1 MRGFLRL
8 CAAAGVL
15 ACVASSA
22 QAAPTEIY
30 PLSKVTRGQTG
41 YGMTTFSGSQPTKF
55 TIEVVSVV
63 KNMLPKQ
70 DIILIKSDDPKLAT
84 TGIWQGMSGS
94 PVFIDDKL
102 VCAIS
107 YGWRF
112 NKVTL
117 GGCTPVDYMKKEGD
131 TYRRRPV
138 VGTGPGPKTI
148 KPIVSSTVKEWRSI
162 FPNGDIGPMF
172 DNSVQ
177 KQNWLLSAPL
187 PPATPKPSYDDQT
200 MTASVPLAVS
210 GFSAPAFNKLSTL
223 FADSNFVPMRA
234 GGSTSGKVE
243 GGPTQFHMGTSMA
256 VDLIRGDFSAS
267 GICTV
272 TLVEADKVLACG
284 HPIFSAGEFYAPV
297 STVNVHTVIPSAM
310 SAFVMGS
317 PVKEVGAL
325 VQDRQAMVMADTGL
339 RTPMIP
345 MDMTVTIT
353 SGKNVTKGTFHTDLL
368 DNKFLTPAV
377 AGASLMN
384 AINYYLPDRDHVT
397 ARVDSTVRI
406 KGFEPISFTDYMY
419 ASDGAGSVMGSV
431 RGLRVLV
438 PLLNNPFSPVKVER
452 VDINVDLKFESN
464 FGELK
469 EIRVP
474 TTDLVPG
481 QRNMVE
487 VRMTTWNGQ
496 DIYEKV
502 PVDVPQSLAGGIVQL
517 EITAG
522 DSAKLDAAPPVDLPS
537 LLAAFR
543 KMLPGNVWS
552 VTIYPADEG
561 IAIDGKLVKD
571 LPPSAQDKLHPQ
583 TRTQR
588 ATAYKPLARTVA
600 PANRV
605 VEGSSTM
612 LVKVRAR

>member
-15 ACVASSA
+15 WAVTAS
-22 QAAPTEIY
+22 AAPTEVY

-41 YGMTTFSGSQPTKF
+41 YGMTTFSGSTPTKF

-70 DIILIKSDDPKLAT
+70 DIILIKSDDPKLAV

-117 GGCTPVDYMKKEGD
+117 GGCTPVDYMKKESE

-138 VGTGPGPKTI
+138 IGSGPGPKVVA
-148 KPIVSSTVKEWRSI
+148 PVVSSTMKEWRSM
-162 FPNGDIGPMF
+162 FPNGDVAPMF
-172 DNSVQ
+172 EPDT
-177 KQNWLLSAPL
+177 KQNWLLQSPL
-187 PPATPKPSYDDQT
+187 PQASRITHEDQT
-200 MTASVPLAVS
+200 IKASIPLSVA
-210 GFSAPAFNKLSTL
+210 GFSAPAFDQLGKLLGDST
-223 FADSNFVPMRA
+223 FTPVRA
-234 GGSTSGKVE
+234 GGT
-243 GGPTQFHMGTSMA
+243 GGTAETNPTRLQMGTSMA
-256 VDLIRGDFSAS
+256 VELIRGDMSAA

-272 TLVEADKVLACG
+272 TLIDANKVLACG
-284 HPIFSAGEFYAPV
+284 HPIFQSGEFYAPV
-297 STVNVHTVIPSAM
+297 STVNVHTVVPSAM

-317 PVKEVGAL
+317 PVNEVGAL
-325 VQDRQAMVMADTGL
+325 VQDRQAMIMADTGL

-345 MDMTVTIT
+345 MDINVTIG
-353 SGKNVTKGTFHTDLL
+353 SGKTQQKGSFHTEIL
-368 DNKFLTPAV
+368 DNKFLTAAV

-384 AINYYLPDRDHVT
+384 SINYFLPDRDHVT
-397 ARVDSTVRI
+397 ARVDSMVRI
-406 KGFEPISFTDYMY
+406 KGHEPISFTDYMY
-419 ASDGAGSVMGSV
+419 ANDGASSVMGAV
-431 RGLRVLV
+431 RGLRVIM
-438 PLLNNPFSPVKVER
+438 PLLNNPFAPVKIER
-452 VDINVDLKFESN
+452 VDVNVDIRFESN

-474 TTDLVPG
+474 TADLIPG
-481 QRNMVE
+481 QRNLVE
-487 VRMTTWNGQ
+487 VRMTTFDGQ
-496 DIYEKV
+496 DIFEKV
-502 PVDVPQSLAGGIVQL
+502 PVDVPASLAGGIVQL

-522 DSAKLDAAPPVDLPS
+522 DSAKLDAAPPTDLPQLIS
-537 LLAAFR
+537 AFR
-543 KMLPGNVWS
+543 KLLPGNVWA
-552 VTIYPADEG
+552 VTLYQAEEG
-561 IAIDGKLVKD
+561 VAIDGKVVKD
-571 LPPSAQDKLHPQ
+571 LPASVQDKLHPQ

-588 ATAYKPLARTVA
+588 AVAYKPIARTTA

-612 LVKVRAR
+612 LVRVRSK